1 MGSIM
6 QALEKTGNILPL
18 LHEIRHALEGLLAT
32 GQTTVI
38 DLQAMPLMPS
48 ELIELKEILG
58 NGEVSAELHAL
69 GKSTIQETTCSGV
82 WWIVHYNIEEKVIS
96 QTIEICHIPA
106 ILMAQNADIQMG
118 LQQLLEQ
125 LSNLGGV

>member
-1 MGSIM
+1 M
-6 QALEKTGNILPL
+6 QALEKTENILPL
-18 LHEIRHALEGLLAT
+18 LHEIRHALEDLLAT

-38 DLQAMPLMPS
+38 DLQAMPFAPS

-58 NGEVSAELHAL
+58 VGEVSAELNAL
-69 GKSTIQETTCSGV
+69 GKSTIQETAFSGV
-82 WWIVHYNIEEKVIS
+82 WWIVHYNVDEKVVS

-118 LQQLLEQ
+118 LQKLS